1 VPWELRCS
9 LTRSIAKNT
18 VIANYGYEDGS
29 GFYYIT
35 IHGDTCIACSEH
47 GCVAACP
54 QKVYAIE
61 MDDYDDHVSVVLE
74 SARKRLRELC
84 SACKGQSGSLGP
96 EERELPCTGA
106 CPGGALRHS
115 W

>member
-1 VPWELRCS
+1 MLWERRCS
-9 LTRSIAKNT
+9 RTRSIERKA

-35 IHGDTCIACSEH
+35 IDGDVCVTCVER
-47 GCVAACP
+47 GCAAACP

-61 MDDYDDHVSVVLE
+61 MDDYDDLVAVVVE
-74 SARKRLRELC
+74 GVRKRLREVC
-84 SACKGQSGSLGP
+84 ADCKSQNGSGAAVHQ
-96 EERELPCTGA
+96 LPCTSA

>member
-1 VPWELRCS
+1 M
-9 LTRSIAKNT
+9 LTRYIAKRT

-29 GFYYIT
+29 GFYYIAVD
-35 IHGDTCIACSEH
+35 GDVCTTCSEH

-54 QKVYAIE
+54 QDVFAVE
-61 MDDYDDHVSVVLE
+61 LDDYDDLVGVVVE
-74 SARKRLRELC
+74 GARKRLRELC
-84 SACKGQSGSLGP
+84 SACKGRSGGDDLGGGV
-96 EERELPCTGA
+96 LPCTGA

>member
-1 VPWELRCS
+1 
-9 LTRSIAKNT
+9 

-35 IHGDTCIACSEH
+35 IDGERCSACSER
-47 GCVAACP
+47 GCAAACP

-61 MDDYDDHVSVVLE
+61 LDDYDDMVAVVKE
-74 SARKRLRELC
+74 DARKRLRELC
-84 SACKGQSGSLGP
+84 SACKGQEAGSGHQA
-96 EERELPCTGA
+96 ELPCISA
-106 CPGGALRHS
+106 CAAGALRHS

>member
-1 VPWELRCS
+1 
-9 LTRSIAKNT
+9 

-35 IHGDTCIACSEH
+35 INGDDCAGCTEH
-47 GCVAACP
+47 GCVTSCP
-54 QKVYAIE
+54 QHVYAVE
-61 MDDYDDHVSVVLE
+61 MDDYDDYVAVVVE

-84 SACKGQSGSLGP
+84 SECKARGSGAD
-96 EERELPCTGA
+96 RELPCTSA
-106 CPGGALRHS
+106 CRAGALRHS